1 LLQTFTKR
9 TETLNWGMAFEDMNL
24 VSLTLNLTFDNAV
37 QDFVLSSYDSKFGAF
52 GDIVCEVEAS
62 QENSKY
68 AIQLKHVKDEQ
79 KKKIK
84 VTDLENKCGK
94 FSLLTFFEQYQEVKD
109 VCEPYDIILHTNQKL
124 DFNAEEEK
132 IVFKH
137 GTNTIN
143 VVMTKCDA
151 HPWLSTNTNKSYKFK
166 IIENQSKTN
175 MKKYGKFFGKFYLYV
190 EQMNVRQL
198 EEHILDK
205 FKNEFCCEN
214 DHALK
219 KYLHFIKS
227 WKNRDGK
234 KKKLSKTVMKN
245 VLLLNLLSE
254 KIRLPMF
261 SKEPLSAEIRQ
272 LREKILKYDVTIL
285 GTEKEDLIKRIWR
298 FNSNELL
305 NDAQAQELVVD
316 YQLTFNDQT
325 VLKLQWMMDR
335 CPLLVVDSDVTRKA
349 INLSTSKKFVLFSD
363 NDNIDDFTNLSVLR
377 KLSDLEEYPEIYKTV
392 VDKFRCAIQLK
403 TNAFPLKTF
412 LEGNKEIQD
421 IVTTDKLVS
430 MIDGP
435 LVTCVDNEVFLPL
448 YIPRHIW
455 RNIIDLEETVVD
467 KFTCAIQL
475 KTKAFRLRKFLQ
487 ENKNVQEIFTTDK
500 LVSMID
506 GPLVI
511 CADNEVLSPLYI
523 PRHISRNIIDL
534 EETVVD
540 KFTCATQLKT
550 NAFPLITFLEGNKEI
565 QDIVTTNQLVYMIDS
580 QSKCE
585 RYSGRKL
592 VDSLCLLVVYFFCL
606 IWITFRTIFS
616 KKKKTRNE
624 FDLT

>member
-1 LLQTFTKR
+1 LVHIGCEMSDKTFTKR

-234 KKKLSKTVMKN
+234 KKKIVQNGHEECSFAKL
-245 VLLLNLLSE
+245 
-254 KIRLPMF
+254 
-261 SKEPLSAEIRQ
+261 
-272 LREKILKYDVTIL
+272 
-285 GTEKEDLIKRIWR
+285 TE
-298 FNSNELL
+298 
-305 NDAQAQELVVD
+305 
-316 YQLTFNDQT
+316 
-325 VLKLQWMMDR
+325 
-335 CPLLVVDSDVTRKA
+335 
-349 INLSTSKKFVLFSD
+349 
-363 NDNIDDFTNLSVLR
+363 
-377 KLSDLEEYPEIYKTV
+377 
-392 VDKFRCAIQLK
+392 
-403 TNAFPLKTF
+403 
-412 LEGNKEIQD
+412 
-421 IVTTDKLVS
+421 
-430 MIDGP
+430 
-435 LVTCVDNEVFLPL
+435 
-448 YIPRHIW
+448 
-455 RNIIDLEETVVD
+455 
-467 KFTCAIQL
+467 
-475 KTKAFRLRKFLQ
+475 
-487 ENKNVQEIFTTDK
+487 
-500 LVSMID
+500 
-506 GPLVI
+506 
-511 CADNEVLSPLYI
+511 
-523 PRHISRNIIDL
+523 
-534 EETVVD
+534 
-540 KFTCATQLKT
+540 
-550 NAFPLITFLEGNKEI
+550 
-565 QDIVTTNQLVYMIDS
+565 
-580 QSKCE
+580 
-585 RYSGRKL
+585 
-592 VDSLCLLVVYFFCL
+592 
-606 IWITFRTIFS
+606 
-616 KKKKTRNE
+616 
-624 FDLT
+624 

>member
-1 LLQTFTKR
+1 
-9 TETLNWGMAFEDMNL
+9 MNL

-84 VTDLENKCGK
+84 
-94 FSLLTFFEQYQEVKD
+94 EVKD

-166 IIENQSKTN
+166 IIENQREN
-175 MKKYGKFFGKFYLYV
+175 KK
-190 EQMNVRQL
+190 
-198 EEHILDK
+198 I
-205 FKNEFCCEN
+205 
-214 DHALK
+214 
-219 KYLHFIKS
+219 
-227 WKNRDGK
+227 
-234 KKKLSKTVMKN
+234 
-245 VLLLNLLSE
+245 
-254 KIRLPMF
+254 
-261 SKEPLSAEIRQ
+261 
-272 LREKILKYDVTIL
+272 
-285 GTEKEDLIKRIWR
+285 
-298 FNSNELL
+298 
-305 NDAQAQELVVD
+305 QE
-316 YQLTFNDQT
+316 
-325 VLKLQWMMDR
+325 
-335 CPLLVVDSDVTRKA
+335 
-349 INLSTSKKFVLFSD
+349 
-363 NDNIDDFTNLSVLR
+363 
-377 KLSDLEEYPEIYKTV
+377 
-392 VDKFRCAIQLK
+392 
-403 TNAFPLKTF
+403 
-412 LEGNKEIQD
+412 

-430 MIDGP
+430 MINGP
-435 LVTCVDNEVFLPL
+435 LVICADNEVLPPL
-448 YIPRHIW
+448 YIPRHIS

-475 KTKAFRLRKFLQ
+475 KTNAFPLRKFLQ
-487 ENKNVQEIFTTDK
+487 ENKNIQEIVTTDK
-500 LVSMID
+500 LVSMIN

-511 CADNEVLSPLYI
+511 CADNEVLPPLYI
-523 PRHISRNIIDL
+523 PRHISRNIIDV

-565 QDIVTTNQLVYMIDS
+565 QDIVTTNQLIFERAGDDCADMTCYNPGSLKLPVIHRYDCAGTKFNPLTGRDDLECKRRVSLEVSLQFASFFQYDVYY
-580 QSKCE
+580 K
-585 RYSGRKL
+585 
-592 VDSLCLLVVYFFCL
+592 VVSCASNPKESS
-606 IWITFRTIFS
+606 R
-616 KKKKTRNE
+616 
-624 FDLT
+624 